1 MDLNGFINV
10 IIYKYRQ
17 KTIDRIE
24 HDLTMEKWEHSGL
37 KNGQIVI

>member
-24 HDLTMEKWEHSGL
+24 HDLTMEKWENIRDL
-37 KNGQIVI
+37 RMARL